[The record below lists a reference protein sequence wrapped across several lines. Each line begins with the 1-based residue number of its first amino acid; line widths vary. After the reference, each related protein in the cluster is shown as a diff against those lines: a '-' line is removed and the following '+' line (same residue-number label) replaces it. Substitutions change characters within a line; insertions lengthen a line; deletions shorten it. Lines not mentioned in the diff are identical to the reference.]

1 MVQTKRRFAKAFT
14 LTASALMLAGSFMGD
29 GLWHELGA
37 VKGCGIVERLCYPAV
52 HASPLHA
59 LVNVWCLI
67 SVVFIHDI
75 TMWRLLIAYITA
87 AAVPDFA
94 LSSEMPTVGLSTM
107 CYALLGS
114 LSWEVRRKI
123 YFQAWMAFYIGVGFL
138 FPNVNAMIHVYGYA
152 AGLMVGFL
160 NAPVSCV
167 KRSQR

>member
-1 MVQTKRRFAKAFT
+1 MVQTKRSFAKIFT
-14 LTASALMLAGSFMGD
+14 LTASVLMLAGSFIDD

-37 VKGCGIVERLCYPAV
+37 VKGCGIVERLCYPVV

-67 SVVFIHDI
+67 SVVFMYGI
-75 TMWRLLIAYITA
+75 TPWRLLIAYITA

-123 YFQAWMAFYIGVGFL
+123 YFQAWMAFYIGLGFL

-152 AGLMVGFL
+152 AGLLVGFL